1 MATKAIQ
8 HALVSIFVLMLCVP
22 TASVQAQTWPQRPV
36 TILAPYPPG
45 GIVDMTA
52 RLVSDGLRER
62 FNQQFIILN
71 KVGGNGLVALTDLVN
86 APPDGY
92 LLLVNNDGGLVFP
105 PAIDSNFKLDPFKD
119 YTPIAQANQFTWVF
133 MVNSDVP
140 VKTIGEFI
148 AYARQR
154 DFNYASPGNGSVAHV
169 AMERFA
175 RQTGLKLTH
184 VPYRGAGPAMTDL
197 LAGVI
202 PVSIVSAPVAIG
214 QIGNP
219 RVRALA
225 VLSSKRLKEL
235 PDTPTMAEG
244 GLKDFVV
251 MSWNAFFGPPNMPK
265 DLTLAISRAVVSVVD
280 TPALREKYSTALL
293 EPVAKGSEDFARA
306 YYEDVK
312 RWKDFAAETHMR
324 LSP

>member
-1 MATKAIQ
+1 
-8 HALVSIFVLMLCVP
+8 
-22 TASVQAQTWPQRPV
+22 
-36 TILAPYPPG
+36 
-45 GIVDMTA
+45 
-52 RLVSDGLRER
+52 
-62 FNQQFIILN
+62 
-71 KVGGNGLVALTDLVN
+71 
-86 APPDGY
+86 
-92 LLLVNNDGGLVFP
+92 
-105 PAIDSNFKLDPFKD
+105 
-119 YTPIAQANQFTWVF
+119 
-133 MVNSDVP
+133 
-140 VKTIGEFI
+140 
-148 AYARQR
+148 
-154 DFNYASPGNGSVAHV
+154 
-169 AMERFA
+169 MERFA

-214 QIGNP
+214 QISNP

-225 VLSSKRLKEL
+225 VLSSERLKEL
-235 PDTPTMAEG
+235 PETPTMAEG

-251 MSWNAFFGPPNMPK
+251 MSWNAFFGPPNMEK

-293 EPVAKGSEDFARA
+293 EPVAKGSEAFARA